1 MKLADA
7 EKMTLASTPSPTPS
21 STPRRCTQDE
31 SLFFRAMIKAAGIVQ
46 KEMEYDLRVSHTLVN
61 GWMNGTKK
69 DPFTQARNAVK
80 PFLNK
85 GRKDL
90 LPAILIYIAGGDN
103 FDEVVLDRIQQIFAK
118 VVQP

>member
-1 MKLADA
+1 MKLAEA
-7 EKMTLASTPSPTPS
+7 EKMSPA

-80 PFLNK
+80 PFLAK

-90 LPAILIYIAGGDN
+90 LPAILIYISGGEN
-103 FDEVVLDRIQQIFAK
+103 FDEVVLERIQQLLAK
-118 VVQP
+118 VTP